1 MVSWCT
7 NDIPIK
13 NWPPWP
19 PNQSGQLKNWS
30 PKDIWPYLINAWLVA
45 NIILCELCQS
55 GWQIK
60 PYAYLECVVKIKLS
74 ENDDL
79 IFSCG
84 VLRLSFPFLCLNL
97 FFSL

>member
-1 MVSWCT
+1 M
-7 NDIPIK
+7 
-13 NWPPWP
+13 
-19 PNQSGQLKNWS
+19 
-30 PKDIWPYLINAWLVA
+30 A
-45 NIILCELCQS
+45 NIILCDLCQS

-60 PYAYLECVVKIKLS
+60 PHAYLVANIFVCFIPECVVKIKLS